1 MAALNENVERQAEEL
16 EALSAIYGPE
26 LHVLDGERRV
36 VSFHGSCADGRILHL
51 QMTLPPEYPSNAP
64 PLYQLS
70 CAWLSQQQLYSLGCS
85 LEQIY
90 SEHLGESMVHLW
102 VEQLREFLQK
112 LESTDEP
119 GTGSQTGRGDY
130 DEAEFDQ
137 DADDFDDG
145 NLSLKLLDTISIYH
159 NTADQPLMPVLTHGE
174 PLTDRR
180 STFQA
185 HLAPVVKTEQVQQ
198 VVARLKETRKIA
210 TATHNI
216 MAYRI
221 WSAER
226 KVFLQDCDDDGEAA
240 AGGRLLHLLQVLD
253 ARDVVVVVSR
263 WFGGILLGPDRFKH
277 INNCAR
283 NLLLVQ
289 GYLSSSTKGVT
300 DFTKARKA
308 KGKKT
313 KH

>member
-1 MAALNENVERQAEEL
+1 MAERDENVERQAEEL

-26 LHVLDGERRV
+26 LHLLDAEQRV
-36 VSFHGSCADGRILHL
+36 VWFHGSCADGRNLRL

-70 CAWLSQQQLYSLGCS
+70 CAWLSQEQLYSLGCS

-102 VEQLREFLQK
+102 VERLREFLQK

-119 GTGSQTGRGDY
+119 GAGSQTGHGES
-130 DEAEFDQ
+130 DEEDVDQ
-137 DADDFDDG
+137 DAEDFDDG
-145 NLSLKLLDTISIYH
+145 NLSLKLLDTISINH
-159 NTADQPLMPVLTHGE
+159 NIADHPFTPVIAHGE

-185 HLAPVVKTEQVQQ
+185 HLAPVVKTKQQ

-221 WSAER
+221 WSEER
-226 KVFLQDCDDDGEAA
+226 KSFLQDCDDDGEAA

-253 ARDVVVVVSR
+253 AKDVVVVVSR

-283 NLLLVQ
+283 SLLLVH
-289 GYLSSSTKGVT
+289 GYLPSSTKGVK
-300 DFTKARKA
+300 DSTKTRKVR
-308 KGKKT
+308 GKKM